1 MRSVKTDEFCGSS
14 SENKQ
19 NAHAS
24 DLALCESCSQTLLP
38 RGKISGQSPAKLV
51 RFDSGPMGFGA
62 ACRVQ
67 RAACRVQR
75 AECRVPSATCCA
87 PRDAC
92 AHASRASLLEQGY
105 DVGFRVRAELGV
117 QMTNMGLHRVL
128 GKEQLLLDLGAAFS
142 LGDEPHDL
150 GFPGREAVSFR

>member
-19 NAHAS
+19 NEHAS
-24 DLALCESCSQTLLP
+24 DLALCESYSQTLLP
-38 RGKISGQSPAKLV
+38 RGEISGQSPAKLV

-62 ACRVQ
+62 TCRVQ
-67 RAACRVQR
+67 RAA
-75 AECRVPSATCCA
+75 
-87 PRDAC
+87 
-92 AHASRASLLEQGY
+92 RASLLEQGY

-128 GKEQLLLDLGAAFS
+128 GKEQLLLDFGAAFS